1 MTMKRFLLHTILFSV
16 LLPFMAGCS
25 RTEDVP
31 ATGADD
37 VLLDLSVSTRSGNL
51 PQEGKETGEGVPDN
65 MHLWIYGADANGA
78 LKDLAYIHK
87 EDGIFTGRD
96 LYGNPVESI
105 RGVRITNGK
114 LFDRLCF
121 YLVLNSESVTWTD
134 GDVAFDKDTSLE
146 TLEALAF
153 KEIAS
158 GKEDNRL
165 LMYGETEVEITSSSN
180 YDVVIPADRAMAK
193 MEIHFAKRYAESTL
207 TVHGIDLLPVVKV
220 GYLVPDAL
228 TEEDYEESVAAEPLF
243 SGAAAITGVSAI
255 EEDFHKEGE
264 NFTLLASSCLLENPG
279 DVLPY
284 KVRVRYTVDGME
296 KEQEFELPQ
305 ALRNHLYRIY
315 VRVAPG
321 DKPVRFEVE
330 VKDWADGGT
339 GDIDEWQ

>member
-1 MTMKRFLLHTILFSV
+1 
-16 LLPFMAGCS
+16 MAGCS
-25 RTEDVP
+25 RTDDVP
-31 ATGADD
+31 ATGTDD
-37 VLLDLSVSTRSGNL
+37 VLLALSVSTRSGNL

-65 MHLWIYGADANGA
+65 MHLWIYGTDANGA

-158 GKEDNRL
+158 GKEDNQL

-180 YDVVIPADRAMAK
+180 YEVVIPAVRTMAK
-193 MEIHFAKRYAESTL
+193 MEMHFAKRYAESTL
-207 TVHGIDLLPVVKV
+207 TVHSIDLLPVVKL
-220 GYLVPDAL
+220 GYLVPTDLGEA
-228 TEEDYEESVAAEPLF
+228 DYDKSAVAESLF
-243 SGAAAITGVSAI
+243 SGATEITGASAI
-255 EEDFHKEGE
+255 EEDFHKDGE
-264 NFTLLASSCLLENPG
+264 NFTMLASSCLLENPG
-279 DVLPY
+279 DVQSY
-284 KVRVRYTVDGME
+284 KVRVRYTIDGKE
-296 KEQEFELPQ
+296 KEQEFELSQ

-321 DKPVRFEVE
+321 DKPARLEIE
-330 VKDWADGGT
+330 VKDWVDGGT
-339 GDIDEWQ
+339 GDIDEWR